1 MRYDLCMTALRSLAL
16 AAVLAAPAV
25 HLADDPAPADAPH
38 PLQLKVGDAL
48 SLCATG
54 TVTCPAKAV
63 RCDDPKV
70 VVPTEGPDGAA
81 LRGVSPG
88 TTVCSAAGG
97 TVLGTRR
104 VYRVTV
110 VPGKDDRSR

>member
-1 MRYDLCMTALRSLAL
+1 MRYDVCMAALRTLAVV
-16 AAVLAAPAV
+16 AILAAPAV
-25 HLADDPAPADAPH
+25 HLADDPASADTPY
-38 PLQLKVGDAL
+38 PLQLKVGGTR

-54 TVTCPAKAV
+54 TLTCPAKAV

-70 VVPTEGPDGAA
+70 VAPAEGPDGAA
-81 LRGVSPG
+81 VRGVSPG
-88 TTVCSAAGG
+88 TTICSAAGG

-110 VPGKDDRSR
+110 VPEDGARSR

>member
-1 MRYDLCMTALRSLAL
+1 MTALRSLAVV
-16 AAVLAAPAV
+16 AVLAGPAA
-25 HLADDPAPADAPH
+25 HLADDPVPADTPY
-38 PLQLKVGDAL
+38 PLQLKVGGTL

-54 TVTCPAKAV
+54 TITCPAKAV

-70 VVPTEGPDGAA
+70 VAPAEGPDGAA
-81 LRGVSPG
+81 VRGVAPG
-88 TTVCSAAGG
+88 TTICSAAGG

-110 VPGKDDRSR
+110 VPDDARSR

>member
-1 MRYDLCMTALRSLAL
+1 MRYDLRMTALRPLAL
-16 AAVLAAPAV
+16 AAALAAPFAP
-25 HLADDPAPADAPH
+25 LADDPAPADAPH
-38 PLQLKVGDAL
+38 PLQLRVGETV

-54 TVTCPAKAV
+54 TIGCPAQAA

-70 VVPTEGPDGAA
+70 VLPAQGPDGAA
-81 LRGVSPG
+81 LRGLSAG
-88 TTVCSAAGG
+88 TTLCSAAGG

-110 VPGKDDRSR
+110 VPR